1 VRAAQSRVGEG
12 KATEGW
18 GRVGSGLNKLK
29 ETPTGQGKN
38 YETKAGGRPSLTRK
52 ASPGF
57 LSGFGPAPCPRSLS
71 LTFSSVSPKKRRKKS
86 ANDCSSAVTR
96 AGASLYEAEKRR
108 C

>member
-1 VRAAQSRVGEG
+1 MGAC
-12 KATEGW
+12 
-18 GRVGSGLNKLK
+18 
-29 ETPTGQGKN
+29 GQWAKQIKGDANGTRK
-38 YETKAGGRPSLTRK
+38 KIMKPRRAGGRPSLTRK

>member
-38 YETKAGGRPSLTRK
+38 YETKAGGR
-52 ASPGF
+52 A
-57 LSGFGPAPCPRSLS
+57 A
-71 LTFSSVSPKKRRKKS
+71 
-86 ANDCSSAVTR
+86 
-96 AGASLYEAEKRR
+96 
-108 C
+108 